1 MEKGKV
7 TFGFEDP
14 NNRLELERLLLK
26 MLIDKLVARQDGA
39 AEGER
44 P

>member
-7 TFGFEDP
+7 TFVFEDP
-14 NNRLELERLLLK
+14 NTAAELERLLLK
-26 MLIDKLVARQDGA
+26 TLIDKLAARQDGA
-39 AEGER
+39 AEGET